1 MSNLDTQQHFTFLDP
16 NLVILEFFVYIFK
29 ITNSKPTQT

>member
-1 MSNLDTQQHFTFLDP
+1 MSNLDTQEHFTFLDP

-29 ITNSKPTQT
+29 TTNSKLTQM

>member
-29 ITNSKPTQT
+29 ITNSKLTQM